1 MHIVSKSG
9 NRDLAEIYVA
19 QMRQDPAYMI
29 EFVDACDTSVGP
41 RPAKW
46 VVVLSTQ
53 FGCPVNCLMCDAGGS
68 FKGNLTFDDLKF
80 QVQTVFGA
88 HEELDANACTKL
100 KVQFAR
106 MGEPSL
112 NDKVLEFLV
121 WLKDRYPQVIPCI
134 ATIAPCGRDSWFE
147 RLLSTRDFFRDFQ
160 LQLSINSTDQQ
171 YRDRLMPYPKM
182 SWEWLAAYGRRFF
195 RKGQRKVGL
204 NFAVCSGIPVNA
216 SAMAEYFDP
225 DHFIVKLTPVNPTST
240 GYENRFSIS
249 EDRGTIEQLL
259 LEKSNDFSV
268 LGFDVI
274 VSIGNLEENL
284 IGSNCGQA
292 VRRLRSM
299 KSVGLPPE
307 HVAAVS

>member
-1 MHIVSKSG
+1 MHIVNKSG
-9 NRDLAEIYVA
+9 NPDLAEIYVA
-19 QMRQDPAYMI
+19 KMRHDPAYMI

-41 RPAKW
+41 RQDKW

-68 FKGNLTFDDLKF
+68 FKGNLTFDDLRF
-80 QVQTVFGA
+80 QVQTVFKA
-88 HEELDANACTKL
+88 HEGLDPNVCSKL

-112 NDKVLEFLV
+112 NDHVPEFLL

-134 ATIAPCGRDSWFE
+134 ATIAPLGRDAWFE
-147 RLLSTRDFFRDFQ
+147 RLLAVRVFFHDFQ
-160 LQLSINSTDQQ
+160 LQLSINSTDHQ

-195 RKGQRKVGL
+195 RQGQRKIGL
-204 NFAVCSGIPVNA
+204 NFAICPEIPVH
-216 SAMAEYFDP
+216 AETISSYFDP
-225 DHFIVKLTPVNPTST
+225 AHFIVKLTPVNPTST
-240 GYENRFSIS
+240 GYGNRFTIS
-249 EDRGTIEQLL
+249 EDRAAIERLL
-259 LEKSNDFSV
+259 AEKSNDFAGM
-268 LGFDVI
+268 GFDVI

-292 VRRLRSM
+292 VRRLRRIPAET
-299 KSVGLPPE
+299 LP
-307 HVAAVS
+307 HQNVAALS